1 MSITFKIGDI
11 VQLRDGGELMTI
23 ETILGNKHDQAE
35 CTWGVGAQS
44 QLKVFT
50 LDSLVHVTPAD
61 AHKSNQA
68 VSRYEEGLDPND
80 LTVQLS
86 ELLVATADM
95 SDELI
100 HHSVQ
105 EVLKIVL
112 EKLKMHVVFVSEFVD
127 GMRVIRQVECRDNVP
142 ILSAGQADP
151 LEATWCQRIVDGRLP
166 QIINDVQKLAQEIE
180 IPKTHLKIG
189 SYLATPIILS
199 DGNVYG
205 TFCCFSSKAD
215 DKLVERDLKNLQLA
229 AKYAAEKLQLS

>member
-1 MSITFKIGDI
+1 MSVIFKIGDI

-23 ETILGNKHDQAE
+23 EAILGNQHHLAE
-35 CTWGVGAQS
+35 CTWGHGAKS
-44 QLKVFT
+44 ELKVFA
-50 LDSLVHVTPAD
+50 LDLLVHASNAET
-61 AHKSNQA
+61 HKAGAS

-86 ELLVATADM
+86 ELLIATADA

-112 EKLKMHVVFVSEFVD
+112 DKLKMDVVFVSEFVG
-127 GMRVIRQVECRDNVP
+127 GMRVIRQVECRDNEP

-166 QIINDVQKLAQEIE
+166 QIINNAPKLAQEIE

-205 TFCCFSSKAD
+205 TFCCFSSKVD

-229 AKYAAEKLQLS
+229 AKYAAEKLQLH